1 MFCEEGLTRAFC
13 LKGDLMQG
21 LARVTV
27 REINNKK
34 VEFPLQW
41 FTWYTGKPKPWIFTD
56 CEGIFVNAYN
66 LFFEQTNAKKKEI
79 LEKGLHSYLQVSEEK
94 PIFID
99 SGGFQCLRRGIQ
111 PDLKRILE
119 FQLASKPDLIAV
131 VDFPFSPKASMQ
143 EKLLKMEQTLRSI
156 EFYAK
161 FSSEYR
167 LPTVIVPVVHAH
179 EEKLLEKM
187 VSAIALLEKK
197 YDMDFPVYALGSM
210 VYMVSA
216 TITASFARYYRL
228 IDLVL
233 AAKKLLPDKII
244 HVFGVGSPNVM
255 YLLMYLGVDSIE
267 TFGWAGH
274 GIHYS
279 TYIAGEGTKALADRK
294 RSLDS
299 EFEWEKYACQC
310 MVCTGQCP
318 VLNGKCAAYEE
329 KCIAIPL
336 TAEIKE
342 KYEKWKAT
350 GGTVVHKEWVEEL
363 RDKVLYAKGSWA
375 PRACHNACVYSSE
388 MKLAKNALKKGEFE
402 LFIESSLSNALFR
415 KARVIDYAKKRIQE
429 MGLD

>member
-1 MFCEEGLTRAFC
+1 
-13 LKGDLMQG
+13 MQG
-21 LARVTV
+21 LAEIIV
-27 REINNKK
+27 REINNKT

-41 FTWYTGKPKPWIFTD
+41 FTWYTGKPKPWIFTN
-56 CEGIFVNAYN
+56 CEGVFVNAYN
-66 LFFEQTNAKKKEI
+66 LFFEQTCAEQKEI
-79 LEKGLHSYLQVSEEK
+79 LDKGLHSYLQVDEKK

-99 SGGFQCLRRGIQ
+99 SGGFQCLRRGVQ

-119 FQLASKPDLIAV
+119 FQLASKADLIAV

-143 EKLLKMEQTLRSI
+143 EKLSKMEQTLRSI

-167 LPTVIVPVVHAH
+167 LPIVIVPVVHAH

-187 VSAIALLEKK
+187 VDAIALLEEK
-197 YDMDFPVYALGSM
+197 YDVDFPIYALGSM

-233 AAKKLLPDKII
+233 TAKKLLPDKII

-255 YLLMYLGVDSIE
+255 YLLMYLGVHSIE

-279 TYIAGEGTKALADRK
+279 TYVAGEGTKALADRK

-299 EFEWEKYACQC
+299 KFEWEKYACEC
-310 MVCTGQCP
+310 MVCTGRCP

-336 TAEIKE
+336 TTEIKG
-342 KYEKWKAT
+342 KYEKWKVT
-350 GGTVVHKEWVEEL
+350 GDRVAHKEWVEGL
-363 RDKVLYAKGSWA
+363 RDKLLYAKGSWT

-402 LFIESSLSNALFR
+402 LFIKNSLNNSLFS
-415 KARVIDYAKKRIQE
+415 KARIIDYAKKRIQE
-429 MGLD
+429 MKLN

>member
-1 MFCEEGLTRAFC
+1 
-13 LKGDLMQG
+13 MQG
-21 LARVTV
+21 LAQITV
-27 REINNKK
+27 REINKK
-34 VEFPLQW
+34 KIEFPLQW

-66 LFFEQTNAKKKEI
+66 LFFEQTEAKKKEN

-111 PDLKRILE
+111 PDLKKILE
-119 FQLASKPDLIAV
+119 FQLASKADLIAV

-161 FSSEYR
+161 SASEYKIS
-167 LPTVIVPVVHAH
+167 TVIVPVVHAH

-187 VSAIALLEKK
+187 VSSIASLEEK
-197 YDMDFPVYALGSM
+197 YDVDFPIYALGSM

-216 TITASFARYYRL
+216 TITARFARYYRL

-255 YLLMYLGVDSIE
+255 YLLMYLGVGSIE

-299 EFEWEKYACQC
+299 EFDWEKYVCEC

-318 VLNGKCAAYEE
+318 ILDGKCAAYEG

-336 TAEIKE
+336 AVGIKE
-342 KYEKWKAT
+342 KYEKWKAN
-350 GGTVVHKEWVEEL
+350 GDMAVHKEWVEEL

-388 MKLAKNALKKGEFE
+388 MKLAKKALKKGEFE
-402 LFIESSLSNALFR
+402 LFIESSLSSSLFR

-429 MGLD
+429 MEFS